1 MISNVLIGL
10 LGTKKDAREAQNRPT
25 LLLCQQRDKGLRI
38 TRLELLYQPE
48 HEPLAQQLREDI
60 EAEGVK
66 VVLHKMLYSNPWDF
80 ESVYSALF
88 TFASTYDFRTDE
100 NYLVHTGTGTHVAKI
115 CLFLLVKAGFIQ
127 AKLIQPIPSESS
139 FAIIDLNDLS
149 KYGSIADLFT
159 IQRQKSENFLKDGI
173 DTQNTQYN
181 QLISEIETVAIRTND
196 PLLLTG
202 KTGTGKTKLAQ
213 KIYELKKQKG
223 MIKGE
228 FIAVNCATLS
238 GDIANSTLF
247 GHKKG
252 AFTGAIA
259 DHKGCL
265 EVADGGILF
274 LDEIGALGLQE
285 QAKLLKA
292 IEEKRFTPV
301 GDTKE
306 VTSDFSLISGTN
318 RDLFEAVRKGLF
330 REDLLA
336 RIDVWTYQLPAL
348 KERLE
353 DLEPNIDREL
363 EQFNIKKK
371 SFVKFTSQA
380 KRDYLQFAQSDNALW
395 CANFR
400 DLVASI
406 GRMATLAEDNKITPE
421 NVVREIK
428 RLQDS
433 WRQLEQRSDDVVS
446 LDQFMDT
453 PEKHDLFDQ
462 LQLKSVIPI
471 CLQSKNAADAG
482 RQLYNVTRLEKN
494 HVNDTKRISDFLAKF
509 KLKFEDIK

>member
-1 MISNVLIGL
+1 MGNVLIGL

-38 TRLELLYQPE
+38 TRLELLYQSK
-48 HEPLAQQLREDI
+48 HEQIAQELSDDI
-60 EAEGVK
+60 EEEGVK
-66 VVLHKMLYSNPWDF
+66 VVLHTMPYANPWDF
-80 ESVYSALF
+80 GSVYSALF
-88 TFASTYDFRTDE
+88 RFATTYDFRDDE
-100 NYLVHTGTGTHVAKI
+100 TYFVHTGTGTHVAQI

-127 AKLIQPIPSESS
+127 AKLIQPIPSDNSHS
-139 FAIIDLNDLS
+139 IIDLNDLS
-149 KYGSIADLFT
+149 KYGAIAELFT
-159 IQRQKSENFLKDGI
+159 IQHKKSENFLKDGI
-173 DTQNTQYN
+173 DTQNAQYN
-181 QLISEIETVAIRTND
+181 QLISEIETVAVRTND

-202 KTGTGKTKLAQ
+202 RTGTGKTKLAQ
-213 KIYELKKQKG
+213 KIYELKKEKG
-223 MIKGE
+223 MIKGD
-228 FIAVNCATLS
+228 FVAVNCATLS

-259 DHKGCL
+259 NHKGCL
-265 EVADGGILF
+265 ELADGGILF
-274 LDEIGALGLQE
+274 LDEIGELGLQE

-292 IEEKRFTPV
+292 LEEKRFTPM
-301 GDTKE
+301 GENKE

-318 RDLFEAVRKGLF
+318 RDLFEAVRNGLF

-363 EQFNIKKK
+363 ENFNIQKKAL
-371 SFVKFTSQA
+371 VAFTSQA

-421 NVVREIK
+421 NVAREIK

-433 WRQLEQRSDDVVS
+433 WRQLEKRSDDVVS
-446 LDQFMDT
+446 LDKFLDT

-471 CLQSKNAADAG
+471 CLESKTAADAG

-494 HVNDTKRISDFLAKF
+494 HVNDTKRISDFLKKF
-509 KLKFEDIK
+509 DLKFEDIK

>member
-1 MISNVLIGL
+1 
-10 LGTKKDAREAQNRPT
+10 
-25 LLLCQQRDKGLRI
+25 
-38 TRLELLYQPE
+38 
-48 HEPLAQQLREDI
+48 
-60 EAEGVK
+60 
-66 VVLHKMLYSNPWDF
+66 
-80 ESVYSALF
+80 
-88 TFASTYDFRTDE
+88 
-100 NYLVHTGTGTHVAKI
+100 
-115 CLFLLVKAGFIQ
+115 
-127 AKLIQPIPSESS
+127 
-139 FAIIDLNDLS
+139 
-149 KYGSIADLFT
+149 
-159 IQRQKSENFLKDGI
+159 
-173 DTQNTQYN
+173 
-181 QLISEIETVAIRTND
+181 
-196 PLLLTG
+196 
-202 KTGTGKTKLAQ
+202 
-213 KIYELKKQKG
+213 

-353 DLEPNIDREL
+353 DLQPNIDREL